1 MKKLLFALALAGAG
15 CGYHVGGHS
24 EVIPKDV
31 KTIAIPAF
39 STVTTQYRLAR
50 LLPADL
56 TREFISR
63 TRYTV
68 VADPAGADLVL
79 NGVLA
84 NYGAYGT
91 TSDPVTGRATSG
103 QVVVTL
109 NLTLTDRRSG
119 KALYTQKGLEFRERY
134 EISTNPQN
142 YFDETA
148 TAVARVSQNVARK
161 VVTDILEAF

>member
-1 MKKLLFALALAGAG
+1 MVLAASG
-15 CGYHVGGHS
+15 CGYHVGGRGDL
-24 EVIPKDV
+24 IPRDV

-39 STVTTQYRLAR
+39 STVTVQYRLTR

-63 TRYTV
+63 TRYTI
-68 VADPAGADLVL
+68 VADPAQADLVL
-79 NGVLA
+79 TGALA
-84 NYGAYGT
+84 NYAAYGV
-91 TSDPVTGRATSG
+91 TSDVTSGRATSG

-119 KALYTQKGLEFRERY
+119 KVLYNQAGLEFRERY
-134 EISTNPQN
+134 EISTDPQD
-142 YFDETA
+142 YFDETS
-148 TAVARVSQNVARK
+148 TAVDRVSQGVARK

>member
-1 MKKLLFALALAGAG
+1 MKKLVLAWALAASG

-39 STVTTQYRLAR
+39 TTVTTQYRLAR
-50 LLPADL
+50 LLPSDL

-63 TRYTV
+63 TRYTI
-68 VADPAGADLVL
+68 VADPANADLVL

-84 NYGAYGT
+84 NFNAYGT

-103 QVVVTL
+103 QVVVIL

-119 KALYTQKGLEFRERY
+119 KTLYAQKGLEFRERY

-148 TAVARVSQNVARK
+148 TAVGRVSQEVARK
-161 VVTDILEAF
+161 VVTDIMEAF